1 MIERTSNVCRR
12 ARRMKPSQGG
22 LYVVV
27 RLMRGVAGMSSAV
40 YTINAAV
47 IVLDQRVEFYM

>member
-1 MIERTSNVCRR
+1 
-12 ARRMKPSQGG
+12 MKPSQGG